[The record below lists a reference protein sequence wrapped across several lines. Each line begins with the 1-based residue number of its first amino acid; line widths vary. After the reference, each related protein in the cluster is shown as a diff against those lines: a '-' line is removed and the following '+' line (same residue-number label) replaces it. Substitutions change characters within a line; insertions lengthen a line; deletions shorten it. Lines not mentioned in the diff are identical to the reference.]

1 MTTEFV
7 IGEIINPEDWGLRL
21 QITSLDPL
29 EGVIVKNEKPTS
41 RVGKFFPVGKT
52 LRFVHA
58 VSSSWRIDTD
68 DKDMP
73 WFVLGIYDG
82 RKRFEHYR

>member
-1 MTTEFV
+1 MV
-7 IGEIINPEDWGLRL
+7 IKSVTLFESQRKWAD
-21 QITSLDPL
+21 
-29 EGVIVKNEKPTS
+29 KY
-41 RVGKFFPVGKT
+41 FPVGRV
-52 LRFVHA
+52 LRFQRVTDQTSWTI
-58 VSSSWRIDTD
+58 VSD